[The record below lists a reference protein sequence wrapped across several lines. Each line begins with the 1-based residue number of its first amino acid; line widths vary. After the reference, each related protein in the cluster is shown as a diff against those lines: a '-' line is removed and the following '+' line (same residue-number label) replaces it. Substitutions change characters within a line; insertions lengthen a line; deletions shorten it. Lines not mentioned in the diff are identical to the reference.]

1 VARVSGQHGLRPPAQ
16 LVLLG
21 KTLLNLDEVARTL
34 DDDHD
39 PNEMVRDS
47 VADIMSKRLWRE
59 ATPGSALNLLIDA
72 KEFVEELPGRMNR
85 ILDTLADGQ
94 LRVEVDAVDEHE
106 LMRMAQKVA
115 NRVTAGLILAA
126 LIVGA
131 SMLMQVDVEP
141 TLFGYPALAIVLF
154 LAAAGAG
161 FGLLL
166 FIWLS
171 DEHKRFRPK
180 R

>member
-1 VARVSGQHGLRPPAQ
+1 VARRLAP
-16 LVLLG
+16 
-21 KTLLNLDEVARTL
+21 EY
-34 DDDHD
+34 D
-39 PNEMVRDS
+39 PNDS
-47 VADIMSKRLWRE
+47 VRERVGEIMSKRMWRD
-59 ATPGSALNLLIDA
+59 ATPGSAPNLLIDT

-85 ILDTLADGQ
+85 IMDTVAEGRLQ
-94 LRVEVDAVDEHE
+94 VEVDAVDENE

-141 TLFGYPALAIVLF
+141 TIFGYPALAIVLF
-154 LAAAGAG
+154 LVAAAAG